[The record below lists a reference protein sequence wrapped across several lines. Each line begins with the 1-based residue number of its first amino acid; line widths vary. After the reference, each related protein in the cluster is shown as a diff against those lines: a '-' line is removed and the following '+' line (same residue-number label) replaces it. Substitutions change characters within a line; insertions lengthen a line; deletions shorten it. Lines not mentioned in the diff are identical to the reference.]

1 MGTSA
6 SFALARKITACI
18 IAALLS
24 LALVPASALAEDGR
38 SGAEGSEGAFG
49 SEVPTS
55 PQPPSDPST
64 EASGSDVIL
73 SGAAESGE
81 VEGSD
86 TKPLTLASGLVG
98 APSSFINSDVALD
111 GEPVIGSFTVDGLTY
126 AVIDESTIEL
136 IGVAPSVILSEGSES
151 AGVEES
157 NSNQASGA
165 GLANLALPE
174 TITYEGATYTLASI
188 SPYAFYLSGVT
199 DVMLPASV
207 SDVDDRAFRS
217 SDVANVTVAEDNQ
230 TYSSFDGALYSAD
243 KTRLLL
249 IPEGRV
255 GAVLLPREAEV
266 ADPGKFSHCSLV
278 DAISVEDGAAFAS
291 ENGLLYT
298 SDLTTLLRVPA
309 GAEEITIRDGCTT
322 IAAGAMEACANLA
335 TINAP
340 ASVNSISPDVFRA
353 IPTVSLPAASVTDDG
368 NGGKSGT
375 QLTVLVAFS
384 SADDDLPEAE
394 PENIEVRLAATGC
407 LEVWQNV
414 GLFLQ
419 GERAAM
425 DCPVSLND
433 ADLMRASAANP
444 RVYGN
449 GHALI
454 ARLKRT
460 TDWSV
465 ASSSQIAKDGSM
477 AFSGSSWY
485 INEFGSFVVNTANN
499 NALLVYDIVSGTAGW
514 TVVGWSYTADTKA
527 LISQGIWLS
536 TSPNIYPKWQANKYT
551 ISFDVNGGKNEANNK
566 PADVT
571 ATFDSKLPA
580 INANK
585 PKRDGYTFKGW
596 YDTSAATGGTMY
608 YDASNRAVSGKA
620 WDKAKDTKL
629 YARWAANPYTVEY
642 WNKAGTTK
650 LSSDANF
657 KYDTARNLASEPSS
671 GISTGY
677 SAVGWATAKGQ
688 TEKTYEFGSSQKN
701 LATSGTKT
709 LYLAETPNKYTVSF
723 NINGGKDEANS
734 KPADATATFD
744 SALPAI
750 NANKPKKDGYTFK
763 GWYDT
768 SAATGG
774 TMYYDASNKAVSG
787 KTWDKAKNTTLYA
800 RWAANPYTVEY
811 WNKAGTTKLSS
822 DANFKY
828 DTARNLASEP
838 SSGISTGY
846 SAVGWA
852 TAKGQTEKTYEFGSS
867 QKNLATSGTKTLYL
881 AETPNKYTVSF
892 NINGGKDEANS
903 KPADATATFDSALP
917 AINANKPK
925 KDGYTFKGWYD
936 TSAATGGTMYYDAS
950 NKAVSGKTWDK
961 AKNTTLYAR
970 WAASP
975 YAIAFDTQGGPEV
988 PSISATYD
996 QDVTLPAPGARNGY
1010 RFLGWNTRADGS
1022 GTTYQAGIALAK
1034 PNLATSG
1041 TATLFAQWD
1050 ATISAVV
1057 PLEVEAQVDVLGLEA
1072 PKEATGCIESR
1083 CGEPLKVA
1091 EVGLTPLDGAKELFG
1106 AGNVS
1111 DVFLEVLANNGASP
1125 NARFSLGSSATE
1137 SDASKLQALTM
1148 ASYGARVPISYR
1160 FTMPPEVQTSLVE
1173 HADPT
1178 PVCSVYY
1185 TVALA

>member
-774 TMYYDASNKAVSG
+774 TMYYDASN
-787 KTWDKAKNTTLYA
+787 
-800 RWAANPYTVEY
+800 R
-811 WNKAGTTKLSS
+811 
-822 DANFKY
+822 
-828 DTARNLASEP
+828 
-838 SSGISTGY
+838 
-846 SAVGWA
+846 
-852 TAKGQTEKTYEFGSS
+852 
-867 QKNLATSGTKTLYL
+867 
-881 AETPNKYTVSF
+881 
-892 NINGGKDEANS
+892 
-903 KPADATATFDSALP
+903 
-917 AINANKPK
+917 
-925 KDGYTFKGWYD
+925 
-936 TSAATGGTMYYDAS
+936 
-950 NKAVSGKTWDK
+950 AVSGKTWDK